1 MNFSASNSSI
11 YARNKSQEGLT
22 CFLDDPVRVKLGRV
36 LAYSAL
42 ILVSLAGN
50 VLIMKAFLKHE
61 RTRKTITY
69 FVVNMAAANLVIT
82 TVYMPRLIPMFLFG
96 ITWFVDGTLGFV
108 LCKMVPFVH
117 GVAILASILNL
128 LASSLDTFR
137 AVVFPMKTLSSAK
150 AAKIGVFLT
159 WALSIIARL
168 PYLVALRT
176 KIYKGRQICSSVLSN
191 AFSNENSRDVYY
203 VCLLVIFYAVPW
215 VAIFCSYT
223 IVVVVLRTR
232 APGQENATAVR
243 RRRARSTAVLSIIK
257 MMFVITFV
265 YFACWLIYFLAK
277 FIFRRIPCS
286 FRFWRL
292 FFPHLNCV
300 FSPVVVLLFNTSV
313 RRGIIGDLMCIQ
325 RRRSL
330 KIKNKVSES
339 VNRTKCGGNQNKRAS
354 TGLTANR
361 QMAKNLTVN
370 RRKSDNYTVNCHS
383 GQTSKPIS
391 AVKCLTFSLN
401 QELKD

>member
-1 MNFSASNSSI
+1 MNLSASNSSI
-11 YARNKSQEGLT
+11 CERNRSEEGLT

-36 LAYSAL
+36 FAYSAL

-50 VLIMKAFLKHE
+50 VLIMKAILKHG
-61 RTRKTITY
+61 RTRRTITY

-128 LASSLDTFR
+128 LASSLDIFC

-150 AAKIGVFLT
+150 AAKMGVFLT

-203 VCLLVIFYAVPW
+203 VCLLVIFYAVSW

-223 IVVVVLRTR
+223 IVVVH
-232 APGQENATAVR
+232 ATAVR
-243 RRRARSTAVLSIIK
+243 RRRARGTAVLSIIK

-277 FIFRRIPCS
+277 FTLIPCS

-325 RRRSL
+325 RGRSL
-330 KIKNKVSES
+330 KIKK
-339 VNRTKCGGNQNKRAS
+339 TKPAS
-354 TGLTANR
+354 
-361 QMAKNLTVN
+361 Q
-370 RRKSDNYTVNCHS
+370 
-383 GQTSKPIS
+383 
-391 AVKCLTFSLN
+391 
-401 QELKD
+401 